1 MEARIQPLVLI
12 VVQQELKITEPSSL
26 QPPWTYGAQTGFM
39 LMAVLL
45 PQDLSAGIRSVG
57 YHAICKLTNEE
68 GNLIMPIEYTQYGI
82 YPKILTH
89 IFTTLPLAMV
99 FD

>member
-1 MEARIQPLVLI
+1 
-12 VVQQELKITEPSSL
+12 
-26 QPPWTYGAQTGFM
+26 
-39 LMAVLL
+39 MAVLL

-57 YHAICKLTNEE
+57 YHSICKLNNEE

-82 YPKILTH
+82 YPQILTH